1 VGVAGVG
8 LFAPDDPGADR
19 VRQGLGRIDQPGEGV
34 GGDLARQRR
43 VIASVIPVEGSP
55 SIRHDRM
62 IRVTTAIPWCTR
74 TKMRPE
80 LTAAA
85 YGAVGPGRWRVEV
98 RIRGAAFW
106 CAGEQFVND
115 QGRLMTTAEPT
126 AAHPAAAESTPGET
140 PAPDPAHTAHTAL
153 DAVIAELADGER
165 RWAKTSLPKRA
176 ELLDAVHE
184 SVAAQAESW
193 ARTASG
199 IKGLDADSQLVGEE
213 WISGPYPVLTA
224 TTTLAQSISALSRG
238 ESPLAGARFGTAPGG
253 RVTIKVLPHTPYEA
267 VLLHGFSAEVW
278 MPADV
283 SAESVRANAGLAA
296 LHPEQT
302 AGVGLVLGAGNITSI
317 PPLDVLYE
325 LIAHNRVVLL
335 KLNPVTAGMLPVYQ
349 AALAPLI
356 AHGVLRI
363 VTGDG
368 AVGGYL
374 AHHPGISHV
383 HITGRA
389 ATHDVVVYGP
399 GPAGA
404 ERKAAGTPLLSK
416 PITSELGGVSPIIV
430 LPGAWSPADLR
441 YQAEHVA
448 TQRLHNGGYNCI
460 AGQVVVLSRDWAQ
473 KAAFLAELRSAI
485 DRTPARP
492 AWYPGSDGRVQDAAA
507 AYPAA
512 EHLGDDGF
520 RLLIT
525 VGAGED
531 STTLTTTE
539 TFSPVLG
546 VIELPGTG
554 AAFLDA
560 AVETVNRDFLGT
572 LGANIIAA
580 PRTIK
585 ALGTGFRASVAR
597 LRYGTIAINAW
608 TGLGFLTAAAPWGA
622 FPGHTLDDVQS
633 GIGIVHNAL
642 LIDSPERT
650 VVTGPFRPFPRSVL
664 GGEFA
669 LFPKPPWFVTARS
682 AALTGRLLAGFAA
695 RPSWLRMPRVFASAF
710 RA

>member
-1 VGVAGVG
+1 MRASTLQLRGC
-8 LFAPDDPGADR
+8 
-19 VRQGLGRIDQPGEGV
+19 
-34 GGDLARQRR
+34 AR
-43 VIASVIPVEGSP
+43 
-55 SIRHDRM
+55 
-62 IRVTTAIPWCTR
+62 
-74 TKMRPE
+74 
-80 LTAAA
+80 
-85 YGAVGPGRWRVEV
+85 
-98 RIRGAAFW
+98 
-106 CAGEQFVND
+106 EQFVND

-126 AAHPAAAESTPGET
+126 AAEPAAAHPS
-140 PAPDPAHTAHTAL
+140 AVDPVHAAL
-153 DAVIAELADGER
+153 DTAIADLAGGER
-165 RWAKTSLPKRA
+165 RWAETPLPERA
-176 ELLDAVHE
+176 ELLTRVHAA
-184 SVAAQAESW
+184 VAAEAENW
-193 ARTASG
+193 VRTAGS
-199 IKGLDADSQLVGEE
+199 IKGLAAGSPLVGEE

-224 TTTLAQSISALSRG
+224 AATLAQSVSAIGRG
-238 ESPLAGARFGTAPGG
+238 ESPLAGARLGTAPGG
-253 RVTIKVLPHTPYEA
+253 RVAIKVLPHTPYEA
-267 VLLHGFSAEVW
+267 LLLHGFSAEVW
-278 MPADV
+278 MPAGV
-283 SAESVRANAGLAA
+283 SADAVRSGAGLAA
-296 LHPEQT
+296 RFPEQT

-335 KLNPVTAGMLPVYQ
+335 KLNPVMERMLPVYQ
-349 AALAPLI
+349 AALAPLVEQ
-356 AHGVLRI
+356 GVLRI

-383 HITGRA
+383 HITGSA
-389 ATHDVVVYGP
+389 ATHDDVAYGP

-430 LPGAWSPADLR
+430 LPGRWSPADLR

-473 KAAFLAELRSAI
+473 KDAFLAELRSAI
-485 DRTPARP
+485 GRTPARP
-492 AWYPGSDGRVQDAAA
+492 AWYPGSAGRVQDAAA

-512 EHLGDDGF
+512 ERLGDDGG

-525 VGAGED
+525 VGEGGDPAVIT
-531 STTLTTTE
+531 STE

-546 VIELPGTG
+546 VVELPGTG

-580 PRTIK
+580 PRTIR
-585 ALGTGFRASVAR
+585 ALGTGFPASVAR
-597 LRYGTIAINAW
+597 LRYGTVAINTW

-642 LIDSPERT
+642 LIDAPERT

-682 AALTGRLLAGFAA
+682 AAATGRLLAGFAA
-695 RPSWLRMPRVFASAF
+695 RPSWLRMPRIFASAF